1 MGVIS
6 GLLGGSGGAQ
16 GGYGQTVIGRL
27 SGSKIAPRARAF
39 AQTSAERA
47 NYFGD
52 PKNLAPGGGAVIPPP
67 VSFLARQDTLASNFL
82 TSDLKRAKQNQ
93 TLLGQVGF
101 GNNNIGNFQ
110 RSVFALTGG
119 QTRPQY

>member
-6 GLLGGSGGAQ
+6 GLLGGGAGPQ
-16 GGYGQTVIGRL
+16 QGYGQTVVGRL
-27 SGSKIAPRARAF
+27 SGSRIAPRARAF

-67 VSFLARQDTLASNFL
+67 ISFLARQDTLSSNFL

-93 TLLGQVGF
+93 TLLGQIGFSNNRVGD
-101 GNNNIGNFQ
+101 FQ
-110 RSVFALTGG
+110 RGVFALTGG
-119 QTRPQY
+119 RTRPQY